1 MLLGEMPL
9 KKLFKEEK
17 IIPAEEKVE
26 YEAEAGAV
34 KEKKKK

>member
-9 KKLFKEEK
+9 KKLSKEEK

-26 YEAEAGAV
+26 YEAEAV